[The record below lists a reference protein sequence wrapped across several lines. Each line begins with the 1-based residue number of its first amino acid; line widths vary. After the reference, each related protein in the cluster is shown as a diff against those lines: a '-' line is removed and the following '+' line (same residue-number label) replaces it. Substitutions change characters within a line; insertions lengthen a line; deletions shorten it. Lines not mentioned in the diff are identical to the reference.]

1 MIIYL
6 HGFAS
11 SGNSDKVTALKERF
25 GEENVFAPDLPSD
38 PKAVGVL
45 IFDALYKEFITNGLQ
60 MKNVVFVGTSLGAFY
75 ATYFSLFFDAP
86 AVIVNPSVRPH
97 ESLSSKVGRNIN
109 HATKEEFWLSLIDL
123 AAFKEMRDYIV
134 ENYDGKLLH
143 LFAAKDDEVVPCEEV
158 LAWYKHTAS
167 TTVTET
173 GKHRYTEHW
182 NLVMDK
188 IAELN

>member
-11 SGNSDKVTALKERF
+11 SGQSDKVTALKERF

-38 PKAVGVL
+38 PKAVETL
-45 IFDALYKEFITNGLQ
+45 IFNTLHEEFISKGRDMST
-60 MKNVVFVGTSLGAFY
+60 VVFVGTSLGAFY
-75 ATYFSLFFDAP
+75 ASYFATFYDAP

-97 ESLSSKVGRNIN
+97 ETLSSKVGRNIN
-109 HATKEEFWLSLIDL
+109 YATKEEFWLSLVDL
-123 AAFKEMRDYIV
+123 EAFKKMREYV
-134 ENYDGKLLH
+134 SENYDAKLVN
-143 LFAAKDDEVVPCEEV
+143 LFVAKDDEVVPCEEV
-158 LAWYKHTAS
+158 LDWYKNTAS

-173 GKHRYTEHW
+173 GGHRYTEHW

-188 IAELN
+188 IAELH